1 MKFEKRT
8 IEAMVEVIK
17 VLDGE
22 CDCYKW
28 RTDEYETLQDLLT
41 TVADILKNSKTREVE
56 QMKVFIVVNTTK
68 NAGRESIIGVFQ
80 SSESAKIALADYV
93 LGTEVDSIAPCYVDI
108 VECEVRQ

>member
-41 TVADILKNSKTREVE
+41 TVANILENSKTRDVE
-56 QMKVFIVVNTTK
+56 QMKVFIVMDTTENT
-68 NAGRESIIGVFQ
+68 GRESIIGVFQ
-80 SSESAKIALADYV
+80 SLEKAKIALANYILDEQV
-93 LGTEVDSIAPCYVDI
+93 GNIDLCYVDI
-108 VECEVRQ
+108 VECTVE